1 MGGATRLRLEPKQLL
16 LRRRRH
22 RRFCHP
28 LGSVTVS
35 ACMSVLVLVQLV
47 NLLIFLATESRPAW
61 KELRGHARAVRAP
74 YLTIRLVLHPPW

>member
-1 MGGATRLRLEPKQLL
+1 
-16 LRRRRH
+16 
-22 RRFCHP
+22 
-28 LGSVTVS
+28 
-35 ACMSVLVLVQLV
+35 MSVLVLVQLV